1 MKAAENH
8 IAIMHERME
17 IVEDL
22 SGLGMAV
29 EKASHDALTVL
40 AKMIVNIRDIKEKI
54 KQNKINTEELLE
66 LLADLDDNAKFIHE
80 ELQILQPLFR
90 VARKT
95 TKDVSVNDCV
105 EKVIRY
111 FKRDTENNIKVDV
124 QKTKDIIIK
133 TSTGVILQVLIN
145 LMDNAI
151 YWLTEKIRTGQ
162 RKY

>member
-80 ELQILQPLFR
+80 ELRFFSPYLELQEKR
-90 VARKT
+90 RKM
-95 TKDVSVNDCV
+95 SV
-105 EKVIRY
+105 
-111 FKRDTENNIKVDV
+111 
-124 QKTKDIIIK
+124 
-133 TSTGVILQVLIN
+133 
-145 LMDNAI
+145 
-151 YWLTEKIRTGQ
+151 
-162 RKY
+162 